1 MKFIRRSRRRRSV
14 GGRRQ
19 SVGGGRR
26 SVDVRSTFGR
36 RQSVGGGRRSVGG
49 RRARRGKAA
58 RKARTLAIDGDRR
71 RAFCGAR
78 GGGKG
83 GLAPSV
89 AASRADVA
97 TFLRREEGEKG
108 EREPAEGQNAVHDEE
123 NNATRFHRFVIF
135 VKIVAHFKFF

>member
-19 SVGGGRR
+19 SVGRRSGVGGGRR
-26 SVDVRSTFGR
+26 SVDVRSAGVGR
-36 RQSVGGGRRSVGG
+36 GGGRRQEKRERS
-49 RRARRGKAA
+49 RS
-58 RKARTLAIDGDRR
+58 TEIDGERSAER
-71 RAFCGAR
+71 G